1 MEKKIFIQPGYV
13 YLPKEF
19 NILYTV
25 TGSGICI
32 TMFDKILSLGG
43 ACYYIYPKRKSI
55 EDNKTYFAYPAIT
68 TLFNLMLKKGAK
80 PENMEA
86 NICGGGENKSALNF
100 KEHLSSENINIG
112 IEILNKYNISINNNE
127 TGGKFGRKIVFHPF
141 TGEIFITTEET
152 IRASDWYPERVG
164 S

>member
-1 MEKKIFIQPGYV
+1 MEKKVFIQPGYV

-25 TGSGICI
+25 VGSGICI
-32 TMFDKILSLGG
+32 TMFDKILGIGG

-55 EDNKTYFAYPAIT
+55 NDNKTYFAYPAIT
-68 TLFNLMLKKGAK
+68 TLFNLMSKKSAK
-80 PENMEA
+80 PENIEA
-86 NICGGGENKSALNF
+86 NICGGGENKNALNYIDN
-100 KEHLSSENINIG
+100 LSLENINIG
-112 IEILNKYNISINNNE
+112 LEILNNFNLNINNNE

-152 IRASDWYPERVG
+152 IRISDWYPRP
-164 S
+164 